1 MNNPS
6 YSLGKLAAAV
16 LFTSFLSATAEN
28 TADATIF
35 VATNGNDSW
44 SGRLAA
50 PNADKTDGPVAS
62 ISAAIVASRKQAE
75 TPRKIIIGDGSYY
88 TEQTLILNSKDSEL
102 TIEGGGPGKTIIYG
116 GKQIS
121 NWQKDGEHFWTAE
134 VPGVKEGK
142 WDFRALVVN
151 DRLCMRAR
159 LPETGRFE
167 HETKFPVR
175 WMSSAGGGWERKP
188 TKEELI
194 TMQYRA
200 GDLGNWLSPRN
211 AEVTVYHMW
220 DESMVGVASHDA
232 DKRILTFSTN
242 CIAPPGAFGVNTYV
256 VWNVREGMKSPGQWY
271 LDRDS
276 GRIVY
281 WPLPNEDMSKA
292 LVVAPCVETIIEIQ
306 SNKQKPAKNITLRSL
321 TLSATTTPC
330 KPGGFGASQ
339 YRGAI
344 HFNTVDGIRILN
356 VEITNIA
363 GNAIREWG
371 SHDLH
376 IEDCNIHHIGA
387 GACQVGSGDGL
398 IANNRINY
406 VGLLYPSA
414 IAMTASGKEK
424 GYTIRR
430 NEIHHTPYS
439 GMSIGGVNIVVEENL
454 IHHCMQELHDG
465 AAIYGGAKGAII
477 RRNVVRDII
486 EVGKGYGVSSYY
498 MDEKSRDCIVENNV
512 SIGVKR
518 PCHNHMTLNCVLRNN
533 VFISDGD
540 MDISFARSSGG
551 KVTGNMLHLNGKLKI
566 NDPDGIVEWSSN
578 LIVQAGE
585 TTPTISDAMPVE
597 PRKPREKP
605 IYGNV
610 TLITKP
616 PVIDGKLDGEEWP
629 SGGIGLGEL
638 PDQRRARG
646 APVMAKLCTDTTNLY
661 IGITTVSMFPEDRK
675 LGTIWGKDESIE
687 IAMEGKKADG
697 QPVTYV
703 LRGLTDGKLDSLS
716 IGGASESE
724 AKSFAGAVK
733 YAAMVDKQLWRAEW
747 SIPLSAL
754 RFTPVDKANIPMNI
768 TVYRSEDNQFVQWA
782 GTLGETWDLKH
793 GGRLSFSKPK

>member
-1 MNNPS
+1 MNNSRFLPS
-6 YSLGKLAAAV
+6 SIIATLLTAATILTAAANE
-16 LFTSFLSATAEN
+16 SSS
-28 TADATIF
+28 IIY
-35 VATNGNDSW
+35 VATNGSDSW
-44 SGRLAA
+44 SGKIAE
-50 PNADKTDGPVAS
+50 PNPDKTDGPAAS
-62 ISAAIVASRKQAE
+62 LSAAVALSRKPGIAAK
-75 TPRKIIIGDGSYY
+75 KIVIREGRYY
-88 TEQTLILNSKDSEL
+88 AEQTIVLNSQDSEL
-102 TIEGGGPGKTIIYG
+102 TIEGAGQGKTIIYG

-134 VPGVKEGK
+134 APGVKEGK

-151 DRLCMRAR
+151 NRLCMRAR
-159 LPETGRFE
+159 IPATGRFE

-188 TKEELI
+188 TREELI

-232 DKRILTFSTN
+232 GKRILTFSTN
-242 CIAPPGAFGVNTYV
+242 CISPPGSFGVNTYV

-281 WPLPNEDMSKA
+281 WPLPSEDMGKA

-306 SNKQKPAKNITLRSL
+306 SQKQKPARNITLRSL

-356 VEITNIA
+356 MEITNIA

-371 SHDLH
+371 SHDLR

-387 GACQVGSGDGL
+387 GACQIGSGDGL
-398 IANNRINY
+398 IVNNRINY

-477 RRNVVRDII
+477 RRNVVRDIV

-551 KVTGNMLHLNGKLKI
+551 KVTGNILQLNGKLKI

-585 TTPTISDAMPVE
+585 ALPSLSDAMPVE

-605 IYGNV
+605 LYANAIF
-610 TLITKP
+610 ITAP
-616 PVIDGKLDGEEWP
+616 PVIDGKLDGQEWP
-629 SGGIGLGEL
+629 SGGTGLGEL
-638 PDQRRARG
+638 PDQRKARG
-646 APVMAKLCTDTTNLY
+646 APAMAKFCTDTTNLY
-661 IGITTVSMFPEDRK
+661 IGISTVSMFPEDRK
-675 LGTIWGKDESIE
+675 LGNAWGKDESIE
-687 IAMEGKKADG
+687 ISVEGKRSDG

-724 AKSFAGAVK
+724 AKSFAGTVK
-733 YAAMVDKQLWRAEW
+733 YAAAVEKQLWKCEW
-747 SIPLSAL
+747 CIPFQAL
-754 RFTPVDKANIPMNI
+754 NFKPSDKASLPVNVS
-768 TVYRSEDNQFVQWA
+768 VYRSEDNQFIQWA
-782 GTLGETWDLKH
+782 GSLGETWNLKY